1 MVLMKRCAKLFA
13 ATLIAA
19 SATGLAG
26 SAAAEPITADLRA
39 QGDTAALIELVQWG
53 GFGSW
58 YGPGSSAG
66 VRVAPR
72 SYDRS
77 GYDAYAQDGGAVAV
91 APRASSNAGE
101 VAHCQQRFRSYDP
114 ASGTYLGYD
123 GLRRP
128 CP

>member
-1 MVLMKRCAKLFA
+1 MVLMKRYAKRLA
-13 ATLIAA
+13 AALIGA

-39 QGDTAALIELVQWG
+39 QSDTVARIELVQWG
-53 GFGSW
+53 GFGGW
-58 YGPGSSAG
+58 YGPGSSPAE
-66 VRVAPR
+66 RVAPR
-72 SYDRS
+72 SDDRS
-77 GYDAYAQDGGAVAV
+77 GYDAYAHDGGAAAV
-91 APRASSNAGE
+91 APRASSNAGQ

-123 GLRRP
+123 GLRHP